1 MLTAPQDHRE
11 VQNQGANA
19 LAGKRVL
26 IYAMNYVPELIG
38 CGRYSGDIGAY
49 LKSQGAMVEV
59 VTTPPH
65 YPEWRVR
72 QGYRKGGYS
81 SEILDGIRIHRCPL
95 WLTKRVQ
102 GVGRAVA
109 PLSFALSSMP
119 VVIWR
124 ILRFRP
130 HYVHCVEPTLFGAP
144 AALAAAKLAG
154 ARTGLHVQDLEIDA
168 AFAVGHVR
176 GRFVKWLSF
185 GMEQAALKMFDSV
198 ITISEKMRVK
208 LAAKGVNDGRLVMMR
223 NWVDTMHI
231 YPTGGANR
239 FRRELGLADD
249 AFVAL
254 YAGTIG
260 PKQALSL
267 VMEAAKQ
274 VGDTAITFVIAGD
287 GTEKVSLVD
296 QNLPNVKFL
305 PLQPEERLN
314 ELLNLADVHLLP
326 QMAGA
331 ADLVLPSKLGG
342 MLASGR
348 PIIAMTEVD
357 TEIGQFLA
365 DEAILVPAGDVTGL
379 AGQLRKAAAAHPHR
393 RTDPRQSRAL
403 AALDKATA
411 MRTLTDVI
419 CGSIP

>member
-1 MLTAPQDHRE
+1 MLTAPQDHQGT
-11 VQNQGANA
+11 QNRGADA

-49 LKSQGAMVEV
+49 LRSRGAEVEV

-65 YPEWRVR
+65 YPEWRVHS
-72 QGYRKGGYS
+72 GYRKAGYS
-81 SEILDGIRIHRCPL
+81 REAQDGVRIHRCPL
-95 WLTKRVQ
+95 WLTKRVK
-102 GVGRAVA
+102 GLGRALA

-124 ILRFRP
+124 ILWFRP

-144 AALAAAKLAG
+144 AALAAAKLTG

-168 AFAVGHVR
+168 AFAVGHVK
-176 GRFVKWLSF
+176 GRFVRWMSF
-185 GMEQAALKMFDSV
+185 GMEKASLKMFDRV
-198 ITISEKMRVK
+198 ITISDKMRMK
-208 LAAKGVNDGRLVMMR
+208 LVAKGVGHERLVMMR
-223 NWVDTMHI
+223 NWVDTAHI
-231 YPTGGANR
+231 YPTHGANR

-260 PKQALSL
+260 PKQALTL

-274 VGDTAITFVIAGD
+274 IGDTAVTFVIAGD
-287 GTEKVSLVD
+287 GTEKAALVA

-326 QMAGA
+326 QMTGA

-348 PIIAMTEVD
+348 PLIAMADVD

-365 DEAILVPAGDVTGL
+365 DEAILVPAGDVATL
-379 AGQLRKAAAAHPHR
+379 VERLRQAAATHPR
-393 RTDPRQSRAL
+393 QRTDPRQSLAL
-403 AALDKATA
+403 AALSKEAA
-411 MRTLTDVI
+411 MRALTDI
-419 CGSIP
+419 ILRP